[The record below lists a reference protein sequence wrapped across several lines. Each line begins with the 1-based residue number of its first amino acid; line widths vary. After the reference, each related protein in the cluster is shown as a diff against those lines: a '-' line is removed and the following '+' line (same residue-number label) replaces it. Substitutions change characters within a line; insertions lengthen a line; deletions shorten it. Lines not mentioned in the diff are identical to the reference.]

1 MILCFGQEI
10 VSRMLMMLHIWKCI
24 GDVDSTRNFFEKYSQ
39 IDEKFLKAR
48 KIIKGNEVP
57 KRLQLFHNL
66 EIDSDQN
73 VTITEYPETMEG
85 IINSFID
92 R

>member
-10 VSRMLMMLHIWKCI
+10 VSRMLLMLHVWKCI
-24 GDVDSTRNFFEKYSQ
+24 GDVDSTRSFFEKYSQ
-39 IDEKFLKAR
+39 VDEKFLKAR
-48 KIIKGNEVP
+48 KIIKENTVP
-57 KRLQLFHNL
+57 KRLELFHNL
-66 EIDSDQN
+66 TLDDDQN
-73 VTITEYPETMEG
+73 VSIIEYPETMEG